1 MSDRDPAEQMIS
13 DLGLDP
19 ALGVDSDQRA
29 ELLRS
34 WHQEDSAKSVKD
46 DETADDRRDHGSR

>member
-1 MSDRDPAEQMIS
+1 MSDRDPAESMIH

-19 ALGVDSDQRA
+19 ALDVDSDQRA

-34 WHQEDSAKSVKD
+34 WHQEDSKTSAEGD
-46 DETADDRRDHGSR
+46 DTADDRRKDHPR